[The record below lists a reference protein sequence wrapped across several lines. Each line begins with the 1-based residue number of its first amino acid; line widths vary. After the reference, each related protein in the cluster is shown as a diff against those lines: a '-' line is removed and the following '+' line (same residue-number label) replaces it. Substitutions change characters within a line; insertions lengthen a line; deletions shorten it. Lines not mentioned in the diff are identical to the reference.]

1 MSKKKEIAKIVEE
14 KSPGLLES
22 ISQEDNLTK
31 EELINKVLKISRG
44 QMVCT
49 HQNEKSEDV

>member
-44 QMVCT
+44 QMVYT
-49 HQNEKSEDV
+49 HQNEKSEDA